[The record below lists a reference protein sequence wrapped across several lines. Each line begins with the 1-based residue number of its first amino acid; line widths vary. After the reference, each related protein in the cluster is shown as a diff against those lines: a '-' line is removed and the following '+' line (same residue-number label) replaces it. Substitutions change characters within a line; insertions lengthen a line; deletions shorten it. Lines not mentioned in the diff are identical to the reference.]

1 LIVNKY
7 GYRYNVNKH
16 NKGGKKMIGDN
27 LYSLRKLHKLT
38 QEEVSERVGVSRQAL
53 AKWESGET
61 MPDIEKCMLLA
72 ELYNVTLDDLVNYTK
87 DEMGLNI
94 PPKGKYVFGVVTV
107 GDKGQIVIPYK
118 ARKVFQI
125 QSGDRFIVLGDEY
138 QGIALIKESNF
149 LNMINE
155 IRKEGEQY
163 E

>member
-1 LIVNKY
+1 MIANKEA
-7 GYRYNVNKH
+7 GRYNVIKRNI
-16 NKGGKKMIGDN
+16 GGKNMISDN
-27 LYSLRKLHKLT
+27 LYSLRKLYEFT
-38 QEEVSERVGVSRQAL
+38 QEEVAERVGVSRQAL

-61 MPDIEKCMLLA
+61 MPDIEKCVLLA

-87 DEMGLNI
+87 DEMGLNV
-94 PPKGKYVFGVVTV
+94 PPKGKHVFGVVTV
-107 GDKGQIVIPYK
+107 GDKGQIVIPHK

-125 QSGDRFIVLGDEY
+125 QSGDRFIVLGDED

-155 IRKEGEQY
+155 VKKEGEQY

>member
-1 LIVNKY
+1 
-7 GYRYNVNKH
+7 
-16 NKGGKKMIGDN
+16 MIGDN

-87 DEMGLNI
+87 DEMGPNI

-125 QSGDRFIVLGDEY
+125 QSGDRYIILGDES